1 MWLLLR
7 CSSHCNISNVLC
19 GQTSSLGLSD
29 IWKVHVGPVSLTVY
43 LPSSP
48 CFSLALGLVSQIIY
62 PRHLVG
68 AAPPL
73 RGRRVSFAESFQSE
87 PHGKIGGLGE
97 PSFHSAF
104 THSFSHKGMVS
115 AWKVL
120 NWRIWKSQ
128 SYIIQSLFPE
138 T

>member
-7 CSSHCNISNVLC
+7 CSSHCNISNVLG

-104 THSFSHKGMVS
+104 THSQGYGECLEGSELENMEITK
-115 AWKVL
+115 L
-120 NWRIWKSQ
+120 
-128 SYIIQSLFPE
+128 YYTESLS
-138 T
+138 